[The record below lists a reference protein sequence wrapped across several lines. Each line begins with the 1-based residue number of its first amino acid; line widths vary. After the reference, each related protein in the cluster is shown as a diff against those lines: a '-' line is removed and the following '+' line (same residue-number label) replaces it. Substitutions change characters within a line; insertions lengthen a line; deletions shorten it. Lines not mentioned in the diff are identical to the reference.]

1 MSEAT
6 TTVAKEKPQ
15 KAQKKEKELC
25 GICADAYTA
34 VLRRKIICKYCSK
47 DACTKCIEQYLL
59 SRPEDAHC
67 IHCRVNYSDA
77 VLKEICTKTYLQQTY
92 FRHRQDILIN
102 RERANLP
109 ALQDTAQR
117 LRRARAHDV
126 IIASINEEIGVLRQ
140 QKTALVGRTSML
152 YVQSR
157 ERLKEGHDMTREQ
170 AELMQLTLA
179 ERELTQRMYRKRDE
193 IMAIRRAQFRA
204 DDGKEADEANEANE
218 EIDEKEV
225 KEEKEEKKKFIRR
238 CMKGGCQG
246 FLSTAWK
253 CGICEHYSCGKCFT
267 VKGPNHD
274 TPHTCKADDLAT
286 ADMIRLDS
294 KPCPSC
300 GEFIN
305 KSSGCFGRD
314 TPILLWD
321 GTTKMSQDIREG
333 DHLVG
338 DDGAPRTVLAL
349 IDGVEELYEVSQ
361 TSGMTYV
368 VNGAHTLVLKCSRE
382 RGLRWSEYARIW
394 HIEWYSR
401 EEKKM
406 KSKRFTSC
414 GDVTKEIAY
423 EHARIFMESL
433 VFDEVI
439 EMTVDEYLKLPHNA
453 QKHMTGFKTAGIHW
467 EKKEIPLD
475 PYVMGLYIGDGIN
488 NGSCFAI
495 NPNTDPEILL
505 YLLDW
510 AKKNDCEIV
519 HDDAYRF
526 RLRRRGNKQNVIPA
540 IGHGATSATC
550 RGCKINKSSLCDL
563 PNIPYEEK
571 EEPFHCANK
580 NRLIEILESYGLVS
594 NKKSIPTDY
603 LVNDR
608 ETRLQLLAGIID
620 TDGHVPKTAEGK
632 RAVVITSLASLSEQ
646 IALLARS
653 LGFITSIYRIPKK
666 DVVFKKGGEKKDYP
680 DHYGINISG
689 QIEEIP
695 TRIPRKK
702 CRNANPRYDMHNT
715 TISVKPVGLGE
726 FYGWKVDGNHRF
738 VLKDLTCLR
747 NCSQIWCVTC
757 KTPWDWNTG
766 KIVTKGVIHNPHY
779 YEWLRRNGGDMA
791 RNPADVPCGGFPNG
805 YELRQVNRCASPR
818 IANYFFE
825 FHRLCMET
833 QEHSERGFRSHL
845 DQDGLQRVHVRF
857 LLGDFEEKEWGR
869 QLATAEKKRKRDT
882 EIQEVFAAFRMVAV
896 ELLNRVQQYRDET
909 VDTFTLLPRARA
921 DAYLVTWNEEVQELI
936 QMVNEGMKA
945 ISLSYACSVPRIFV
959 AHSNVTAYR
968 LLSHKW
974 VKAHRVTQKPIAK
987 GTGHEEEQEQEQEE
1001 AQEQEEEEQEEE
1013 EQEQEED
1020 GDEKEEVEDEVLRH
1034 VLEKSM
1040 KEM

>member
-1 MSEAT
+1 MSEAVT
-6 TTVAKEKPQ
+6 AVAKEKPQ

-126 IIASINEEIGVLRQ
+126 IIAGINEEIGVLRQ

-157 ERLKEGHDMTREQ
+157 ERLKEGHDMTHEQ

-193 IMAIRRAQFRA
+193 ILAIRRAQFRA

-305 KSSGCFGRD
+305 KSSGCNQMF
-314 TPILLWD
+314 
-321 GTTKMSQDIREG
+321 
-333 DHLVG
+333 
-338 DDGAPRTVLAL
+338 
-349 IDGVEELYEVSQ
+349 
-361 TSGMTYV
+361 
-368 VNGAHTLVLKCSRE
+368 
-382 RGLRWSEYARIW
+382 
-394 HIEWYSR
+394 
-401 EEKKM
+401 
-406 KSKRFTSC
+406 
-414 GDVTKEIAY
+414 
-423 EHARIFMESL
+423 
-433 VFDEVI
+433 
-439 EMTVDEYLKLPHNA
+439 
-453 QKHMTGFKTAGIHW
+453 
-467 EKKEIPLD
+467 
-475 PYVMGLYIGDGIN
+475 
-488 NGSCFAI
+488 
-495 NPNTDPEILL
+495 
-505 YLLDW
+505 
-510 AKKNDCEIV
+510 
-519 HDDAYRF
+519 
-526 RLRRRGNKQNVIPA
+526 
-540 IGHGATSATC
+540 
-550 RGCKINKSSLCDL
+550 
-563 PNIPYEEK
+563 
-571 EEPFHCANK
+571 
-580 NRLIEILESYGLVS
+580 
-594 NKKSIPTDY
+594 
-603 LVNDR
+603 
-608 ETRLQLLAGIID
+608 
-620 TDGHVPKTAEGK
+620 
-632 RAVVITSLASLSEQ
+632 
-646 IALLARS
+646 
-653 LGFITSIYRIPKK
+653 
-666 DVVFKKGGEKKDYP
+666 
-680 DHYGINISG
+680 
-689 QIEEIP
+689 
-695 TRIPRKK
+695 
-702 CRNANPRYDMHNT
+702 
-715 TISVKPVGLGE
+715 
-726 FYGWKVDGNHRF
+726 
-738 VLKDLTCLR
+738 CL
-747 NCSQIWCVTC
+747 TC

-805 YELRQVNRCASPR
+805 YELRQVNRCASPHN
-818 IANYFFE
+818 ANYFFE

-869 QLATAEKKRKRDT
+869 QLATAEKKRKRDA

-945 ISLSYACSVPRIFV
+945 ISLSYSGSVPRIFV

-974 VKAHRVTQKPIAK
+974 VKAQRVTQKPIAK
-987 GTGHEEEQEQEQEE
+987 GTGHEEEQEQEQE
-1001 AQEQEEEEQEEE
+1001 QEQEEAEQA
-1013 EQEQEED
+1013 EED

>member
-1 MSEAT
+1 MSES
-6 TTVAKEKPQ
+6 VKEQ
-15 KAQKKEKELC
+15 SQQSQKKEKELC

-117 LRRARAHDV
+117 VRRARTHEG
-126 IIASINEEIGVLRQ
+126 IIAGINEEIAALRQ
-140 QKTALVGRTSML
+140 QKTALVGRASML

-170 AELMQLTLA
+170 AELMQLTLS
-179 ERELTQRMYRKRDE
+179 ERELTHRMYRKRDE
-193 IMAIRRAQFRA
+193 IMAIRRAMVLRA
-204 DDGKEADEANEANE
+204 VEDDVDEKEATEANE
-218 EIDEKEV
+218 ERDEKDE

-267 VKGPNHD
+267 VKGPAHD
-274 TPHTCKADDLAT
+274 TPHTCSAEDLAT

-305 KSSGCFGRD
+305 KSSGCNQMF
-314 TPILLWD
+314 
-321 GTTKMSQDIREG
+321 
-333 DHLVG
+333 
-338 DDGAPRTVLAL
+338 
-349 IDGVEELYEVSQ
+349 
-361 TSGMTYV
+361 
-368 VNGAHTLVLKCSRE
+368 
-382 RGLRWSEYARIW
+382 
-394 HIEWYSR
+394 
-401 EEKKM
+401 
-406 KSKRFTSC
+406 
-414 GDVTKEIAY
+414 
-423 EHARIFMESL
+423 
-433 VFDEVI
+433 
-439 EMTVDEYLKLPHNA
+439 
-453 QKHMTGFKTAGIHW
+453 
-467 EKKEIPLD
+467 
-475 PYVMGLYIGDGIN
+475 
-488 NGSCFAI
+488 
-495 NPNTDPEILL
+495 
-505 YLLDW
+505 
-510 AKKNDCEIV
+510 
-519 HDDAYRF
+519 
-526 RLRRRGNKQNVIPA
+526 
-540 IGHGATSATC
+540 
-550 RGCKINKSSLCDL
+550 
-563 PNIPYEEK
+563 
-571 EEPFHCANK
+571 
-580 NRLIEILESYGLVS
+580 
-594 NKKSIPTDY
+594 
-603 LVNDR
+603 
-608 ETRLQLLAGIID
+608 
-620 TDGHVPKTAEGK
+620 
-632 RAVVITSLASLSEQ
+632 
-646 IALLARS
+646 
-653 LGFITSIYRIPKK
+653 
-666 DVVFKKGGEKKDYP
+666 
-680 DHYGINISG
+680 
-689 QIEEIP
+689 
-695 TRIPRKK
+695 
-702 CRNANPRYDMHNT
+702 
-715 TISVKPVGLGE
+715 
-726 FYGWKVDGNHRF
+726 
-738 VLKDLTCLR
+738 CL
-747 NCSQIWCVTC
+747 TC

-779 YEWLRRNGGDMA
+779 YEWLRRNGGEMA
-791 RNPADVPCGGFPNG
+791 RNPADVPCGGYPNG
-805 YELRQVNRCASPR
+805 YELRPVNRCASPR
-818 IANYFFE
+818 NANYFFE

-845 DQDGLQRVHVRF
+845 DQDGLQRTHVRF

-869 QLATAEKKRKRDT
+869 QLATAEKKRKRDA

-945 ISLSYACSVPRIFV
+945 ISLSYSCSVPRIFV
-959 AHSNVTAYR
+959 VHGNVTAYR

-974 VKAHRVTQKPIAK
+974 VKAQRVAKKHQEKEEKEQK
-987 GTGHEEEQEQEQEE
+987 QEQEQDEKETVAVRGCTVCGAIHSEE
-1001 AQEQEEEEQEEE
+1001 NKYCIPPSEEEEEEE
-1013 EQEQEED
+1013 DEDEEHE
-1020 GDEKEEVEDEVLRH
+1020 DEVDNEVLRH